1 MLKKIKE
8 LFIKKEPNPSSDDKD
23 LNQNDINKVC
33 AALLIEVAFAD
44 NNFSEDEKSVLTKD
58 LQVTYSLSEEEING
72 ILQNAEKAIKEST
85 SLYAYTR
92 SVNDTFEYSKKI
104 ELIKAMWKIAFS
116 DGNLDKYEEHLI
128 RKVSDLIHLS
138 HSDFINTKLEAKI

>member
-8 LFIKKEPNPSSDDKD
+8 IFIKKEPNPSSDDKD

-44 NNFSEDEKSVLTKD
+44 NNFSEDEKSVLIKD

>member
-8 LFIKKEPNPSSDDKD
+8 LFIKKESIPSSEDKE
-23 LNQNDINKVC
+23 LNQNAIDKVC

-44 NNFSEDEKSVLTKD
+44 NNFSEDERSGLTKD
-58 LQVTYSLSEEEING
+58 LQVTYSLSEEEINE
-72 ILQNAEKAIKEST
+72 ILQSAEKTIKEST
-85 SLYAYTR
+85 SLYTYTR

-104 ELIKAMWKIAFS
+104 ELIKGMWKIAYS
-116 DGNLDKYEEHLI
+116 DGTLDKYEEHLI

>member
-8 LFIKKEPNPSSDDKD
+8 LFIKKESSPSSEDKD
-23 LNQNDINKVC
+23 LNQNEIDKVC

-44 NNFSEDEKSVLTKD
+44 NNFSEDERSGLTKD
-58 LQVTYSLSEEEING
+58 LQVTYSLSEEEVNE
-72 ILQNAEKAIKEST
+72 ILQSAEKTIKEST
-85 SLYAYTR
+85 SLYTYTR

-104 ELIKAMWKIAFS
+104 ELIKGMWKIAYS
-116 DGNLDKYEEHLI
+116 DGTLDKYEEHLI